1 MTSPPDRRIALIQTA
16 CKAAPKVDFCAYPRC
31 QCKTEPRIIDTLI
44 ATGAIDKE
52 WSNDGHQR

>member
-1 MTSPPDRRIALIQTA
+1 MADQRTALIQTA
-16 CKAAPKVDFCAYPRC
+16 CKAAPRVDFCAYPRC

-44 ATGAIDKE
+44 ATGAINKE